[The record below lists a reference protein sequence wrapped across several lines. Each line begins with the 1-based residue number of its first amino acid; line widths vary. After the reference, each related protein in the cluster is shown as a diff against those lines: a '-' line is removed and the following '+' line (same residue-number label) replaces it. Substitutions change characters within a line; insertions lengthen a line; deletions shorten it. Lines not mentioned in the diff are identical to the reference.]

1 MPTNPFYRFE
11 TAAYNA
17 GFEPAFTPTVD
28 ALNGF
33 LVDIPNGFG
42 VGLSLTTALS
52 QIQGFIAQRNVAK
65 NDFGFRLIYPS
76 YIAPLVD
83 IQTVI
88 FYISNDQLK
97 ARNPDQVYQISFDLD
112 DQLIT
117 ATTVIANPDIS
128 KVANYSDPLYQPEQ
142 VAYNAL
148 EIANQNGTAFFPLVY
163 NYDSTTGIAKSG
175 LSRCKNCQFD
185 TALGFPARVIPNSY
199 PFSPDWSI
207 KMEALN
213 AEEKWIVKILD
224 SVINAG
230 FDSTLDQSDLLDK
243 FYNLIA
249 FGGLPDGWSY
259 ITPSSSALYDRINIS
274 IVKSSGG
281 KGFSLVGRK
290 DSSWLFQ
297 RFYTPNT
304 EDFLNLITSIFP
316 PTTPLP
322 YPSIDG
328 KSYGYNWFD
337 FEQVVFAE
345 DCPIDPEFYQ
355 MPVKTSDLLQF
366 NAIPNVD
373 NLFGLNS
380 ASVGIFDSNDVFLLK
395 IGETKKDVI
404 PNTLVYTFDFPSEFT
419 YPCDSL
425 TRAGLFQD
433 VINWDSR
440 LPSYIQVC
448 NTSGGVVLNW
458 LSNFVADLTIG
469 SASYITIVGGYRLT
483 WTIEN
488 WAEDFIPL
496 ASIGYTT
503 TFGPITTWH
512 NCYEGSSCY
521 NIPTQLN
528 TTVTIPY
535 LADGCYR
542 FGYYNFNPETGQDEI
557 YSLSQPISIQNWD
570 CFSTIIEFWG
580 QSDSIAEGFEYIDN
594 WRQRIRI
601 GLNGGGEKPQIEEN
615 IYRQSN
621 GIFRRPQNKQD
632 LTLDLHTD
640 FLDVPTQLAIVGAT
654 RHKYLIWNGKNVFVT
669 GDIEIATTQDF
680 TSQSSFENLSQMKFS
695 VLVQGFQPKNSSCIG
710 C

>member
-1 MPTNPFYRFE
+1 MSTNPFYRFE

-17 GFEPAFTPTVD
+17 GFEPAFSPTVD

-42 VGLSLTTALS
+42 VGLRLTTALS

-65 NDFGFRLIYPS
+65 YDFGFRLIYPTS
-76 YIAPLVD
+76 FILIG
-83 IQTVI
+83 IQTVV
-88 FYISNDQLK
+88 FYISNDQLM
-97 ARNPDQVYQISFDLD
+97 ARNPDQVFQISFDLD
-112 DQLIT
+112 DQIIT
-117 ATTVIANPDIS
+117 ATTVIANPDVS
-128 KVANYSDPLYQPEQ
+128 KVANYSAPLYSPEIT
-142 VAYNAL
+142 AYNAL
-148 EIANQNGTAFFPLVY
+148 EIANQNGSAFFPLVY
-163 NYDSTTGIAKSG
+163 KYDSATGIAKSG
-175 LSRCKNCQFD
+175 LARCKNCQFD
-185 TALGFPARVIPNSY
+185 TTLGFPSRVIPNAY

-207 KMEALN
+207 KLAAMDAEQKWVLN
-213 AEEKWIVKILD
+213 ILD

-230 FDSTLDQSDLLDK
+230 FDASLDNYQLIAI
-243 FYNLIA
+243 YNNLIA
-249 FGGLPDGWSY
+249 FGNLPDGWSRVD
-259 ITPSSSALYDRINIS
+259 SSEPLPYNRIS
-274 IVKSSGG
+274 ISLIRQQDGS
-281 KGFSLVGRK
+281 GFSLVGRK
-290 DSSWLFQ
+290 DSTWSFQ
-297 RFYTPNT
+297 RFYTPYT
-304 EDFLNLITSIFP
+304 EDFLNFISLYPGSTS
-316 PTTPLP
+316 LP
-322 YPSIDG
+322 YPPIDG
-328 KSYGYNWFD
+328 YSYGFNWFD
-337 FEQVVFAE
+337 FEQVVFAD

-355 MPVKTSDLLQF
+355 MPVKTTDSLQF
-366 NAIPNVD
+366 NAIPNSD
-373 NLFGLNS
+373 NLIGITS
-380 ASVGIFDSNDVFLLK
+380 ASVGIFDSNDVFLQK
-395 IGETKKDVI
+395 IGESKKDII
-404 PNTLVYTFDFPSEFT
+404 PNILVYTFDFPSEFIV
-419 YPCDSL
+419 PCDSL

-433 VINWDSR
+433 EINWDSR
-440 LPSYIQVC
+440 LPSYIQIC
-448 NTSGGVVLNW
+448 NTSGGIVLDW

-483 WTIEN
+483 WTIDN
-488 WAEDFIPL
+488 WVEDFIPL

-521 NIPTQLN
+521 NIPYQLN
-528 TTVTIPY
+528 TTVSIPF

-542 FGYYNFNPETGQDEI
+542 FGYYNYNAGTGQDEI
-557 YSLSQPISIQNWD
+557 YSLSQPISVQNWD

-580 QSDSIAEGFEYIDN
+580 QSDSIAEGFEYINN

-640 FLDVPTQLAIVGAT
+640 FLDVPTQLALVGAT

-680 TSQSSFENLSQMKFS
+680 TTQSSFENLSQMKFS